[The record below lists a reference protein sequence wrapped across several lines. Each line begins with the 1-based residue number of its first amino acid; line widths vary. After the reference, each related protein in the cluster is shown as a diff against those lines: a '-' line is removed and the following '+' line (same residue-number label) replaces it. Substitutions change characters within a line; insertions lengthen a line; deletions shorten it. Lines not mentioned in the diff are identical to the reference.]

1 MSRVA
6 RERENRLTNQ
16 NRLIFA
22 SGPLGFCACNFQ
34 VTHAPHA
41 NVRVHV
47 PRVIVA
53 IEGTGPTVNPVVPIA
68 ARNQGVQR
76 KG

>member
-1 MSRVA
+1 MA
-6 RERENRLTNQ
+6 LW
-16 NRLIFA
+16 A
-22 SGPLGFCACNFQ
+22 SVPANFQ

-53 IEGTGPTVNPVVPIA
+53 IDRPGTAMNAVVPIA
-68 ARNQGVQR
+68 ARNESVQGN
-76 KG
+76 GCGAN

>member
-1 MSRVA
+1 MA
-6 RERENRLTNQ
+6 LW
-16 NRLIFA
+16 A
-22 SGPLGFCACNFQ
+22 SVPANFQ

-53 IEGTGPTVNPVVPIA
+53 IEGTGPAMNAVVPIA

-76 KG
+76 IE